1 MMQSDES
8 NVSISKRFLYGRGEI
23 KAEFVISKGNF
34 MSFTLQGGE

>member
-1 MMQSDES
+1 MRAMS
-8 NVSISKRFLYGRGEI
+8 VSAREKLYGTGEI